1 MGKSY
6 STKAT
11 TTRIANVHLDFP
23 SEYAKSLLMILPA
36 KNSLKQAPHPTKQG
50 RPAFRLVGSMLAT
63 P

>member
-36 KNSLKQAPHPTKQG
+36 KTSLKQAPCPLNQATKLY
-50 RPAFRLVGSMLAT
+50 PPSYK
-63 P
+63 